1 VSCKK
6 RIILAVLVSHTL
18 ATTAIAHDHAVSPHA
33 TKAPNRV
40 GRSGPKPNRVSH
52 PLASTALDR
61 VTFAIDGAES
71 SHGAD
76 IAMWRPNPSGPQGPM
91 QVSEAAAVD
100 AGGGDRFDLTQN
112 RAIGR
117 AYLAQLYR
125 RYKNWPD
132 AIAAYNWGLSHVDG
146 WVKAGRPSEKLVIS
160 VAAYTS
166 RVLRDSG
173 LCDGTKA
180 KRRPRQGVLAD
191 RLDDRDGVT
200 APPTPSACPY
210 PDTPGRTSRGKDRYL
225 YGSAANHP
233 EPGSELSRF
242 EQEVQSARSS
252 WECATTSGGS
262 LRCRE

>member
-1 VSCKK
+1 MSGCARSMLIALSVFQTVTVVQ
-6 RIILAVLVSHTL
+6 AGEHT
-18 ATTAIAHDHAVSPHA
+18 APTDPSVAVSGA
-33 TKAPNRV
+33 RN
-40 GRSGPKPNRVSH
+40 SGQPEIRGFPPGVS
-52 PLASTALDR
+52 AMLDR
-61 VTFAIDGAES
+61 VAYAVDGAES

-76 IAMWRPNPSGPQGPM
+76 LTMWRADPSGPQGPM
-91 QVSEAAAVD
+91 QVSEPAAADV
-100 AGGGDRFDLTQN
+100 GGGDRFDATQN

-132 AIAAYNWGLSHVDG
+132 AIAAYNWGMGNVDG

-173 LCDGTKA
+173 LCDGTRT
-180 KRRPRQGVLAD
+180 KRPPRSLAFGNGLDAREGVA
-191 RLDDRDGVT
+191 
-200 APPTPSACPY
+200 APSTQSTCAY

-225 YGSAANHP
+225 YGSATNRP
-233 EPGSELSRF
+233 DTGPELSRL

-252 WECATTSGGS
+252 WECATNSRDS
-262 LRCRE
+262 VRCRE